1 MISDG
6 FPLTCILSPSGGE
19 EEKIFWTRLMIDF
32 HTHIF
37 SPHAREQREQWA
49 RQDPVFSVIYAD
61 QKAQMIGAE
70 ELLEAMDENGVKA
83 SVVCGFPWLN
93 EDLCRRENDYLLE
106 CHSRYPERIIP
117 FINLP
122 EDPQTAIAE
131 LKRCVQGGAMGV
143 GELAPGTYGEQLWA
157 RETIQPIFEAIK
169 AEELPVLIH
178 CNEPL
183 GHPYPGKGR
192 VRLAELEMLVDA
204 LQGMQVILAHWGG
217 GVFFYELMPEIAALC
232 QGVYYD
238 TAASPYLYNK
248 KIYKTAIDIIG
259 PQRILFGSDYPLIPP
274 QRYVQ
279 EMQEAGL
286 GTEELEGILEGN
298 AHRLLNHLP

>member
-1 MISDG
+1 
-6 FPLTCILSPSGGE
+6 
-19 EEKIFWTRLMIDF
+19 MIDF

-37 SPHAREQREQWA
+37 SPYARNHRDEWA
-49 RQDPVFSVIYAD
+49 RQDPAFSRIYAG

-70 ELLEAMDENGVKA
+70 ELLEAMDENGIKA
-83 SVVCGFPWLN
+83 SVVCGFPWLK
-93 EDLCRRENDYLLE
+93 EDLCRRENDYLLG
-106 CHSRYPERIIP
+106 CRSIHPQRIAP
-117 FINLP
+117 FISLP
-122 EDPQTAIAE
+122 EDPQAAIAE

-143 GELAPGTYGEQLWA
+143 GELAPGTYGEQLWK
-157 RETIQPIFEAIK
+157 REITQPLFEAVR
-169 AEELPVLIH
+169 AEGLPLLIH

-192 VRLAELEMLVDA
+192 VKLAELEILINA

-217 GVFFYELMPEIAALC
+217 GIFFYELMPEIAAAC

-274 QRYVQ
+274 QRYVR
-279 EMQEAGL
+279 EMQEAGVEA
-286 GTEELEGILEGN
+286 EELEAILEGN
-298 AHRLLNHLP
+298 AHRLLSHLP